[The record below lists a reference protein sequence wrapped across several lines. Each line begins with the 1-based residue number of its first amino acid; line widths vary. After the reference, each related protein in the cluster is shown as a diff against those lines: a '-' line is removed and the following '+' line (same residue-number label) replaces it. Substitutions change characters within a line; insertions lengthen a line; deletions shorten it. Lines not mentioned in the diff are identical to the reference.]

1 VAVRAEQHADSRLPV
16 RRSEFGPFDV
26 LSDWA
31 HEHYAAGRS
40 RRAIEVSRAALL
52 VVEPAGDTTTAAYLR
67 YIMCLGHSHL
77 GEWAEVLRGT
87 QDLLER
93 LGPGEGPFWRA
104 KVLGLRAEA
113 LVQHGAMSAALE
125 CLAESYGI
133 LTDNPGHDYNRAS
146 AFTALS
152 EALAVG
158 LLLGPATRT
167 MAVAA
172 RMLEG
177 RPVSGCVAHLNRAT
191 QEGTWGLLLHLVDDA
206 RAGDRRYAAC
216 ATAALRSEQAALAT
230 GAPAELL
237 VTSRAMLQFA
247 LQRLRV
253 DPVDADLMEQAVE
266 ASEPQSAQLLRLAVA
281 SVAARAGDEDNAR
294 RHLERVRRDAVTTGA
309 LVPFWAAT
317 SWLAEISEHREGVT
331 DETRRWS
338 ELARATL
345 RTLLADR
352 EHRFEQVLARYR
364 LARDTARV
372 ARDDDQL
379 WEDALTGTGNRRM
392 VEAVLADPVQAQRP
406 MLFVDVDYFKEVN
419 DAHGHGVGDAVLRR
433 VAGLLQRS
441 CRPGDVIA
449 RYGGDEFLVVL
460 AQAGDVEVLATRMA
474 SVVASADWDRL
485 APGLR
490 ITVTVGAATAGLD
503 ALDRADAALLAR
515 KAARVRPSRAVEAT
529 AAPAATPAP
538 VAPVAPVP
546 AASRA
551 DAGSAA

>member
-1 VAVRAEQHADSRLPV
+1 VAVRAEHHAGGRLPV
-16 RRSEFGPFDV
+16 PRSEFGPFDV

-40 RRAIEVSRAALL
+40 RQAIETSRAALL
-52 VVEPAGDTTTAAYLR
+52 VVELAGDTTTAAYLR
-67 YIMCLGHSHL
+67 YITCLGHSHL
-77 GEWAEVLRGT
+77 GEWPAVLRGT
-87 QDLLER
+87 QDLLDR
-93 LGPGEGPFWRA
+93 LGPLEGPFWRA

-113 LVQHGAMSAALE
+113 FVQHGAMSAALE

-133 LTDNPGHDYNRAS
+133 LTDNPGQDYNRAS
-146 AFTALS
+146 AFNALS

-167 MAVAA
+167 TAVAA
-172 RMLEG
+172 RMLQG
-177 RPVSGCVAHLNRAT
+177 RPVAASIAHLAKAT

-216 ATAALRSEQAALAT
+216 AADAMRSEQAALEG
-230 GAPAELL
+230 GAPEELL

-253 DPVDADLMEQAVE
+253 EPVDAALMQQAVE
-266 ASEPQSAQLLRLAVA
+266 ASEPQSAQLLRLALA
-281 SVAARAGDEDNAR
+281 SVAARGGDEDTAR
-294 RHLERVRRDAVTTGA
+294 RHLDRVQREAATTGA
-309 LVPFWAAT
+309 LVPLWAARF
-317 SWLAEISEHREGVT
+317 WLAEIAEHREGPS

-338 ELARATL
+338 ALARATL

-352 EHRFEQVLARYR
+352 ENRFEQVLARYR
-364 LARDTARV
+364 LAQDTARV
-372 ARDDDQL
+372 ARDDDRL
-379 WEDALTGTGNRRM
+379 WEDPLTGTGNRRM

-433 VAGLLQRS
+433 IAGLLQRS

-460 AQAGDVEVLATRMA
+460 GQAGDVDVLATRMA
-474 SVVASADWDRL
+474 SVVESADWERL

-490 ITVTVGAATAGLD
+490 VTVTVGAAAAGPD
-503 ALDRADAALLAR
+503 ALARADAAVLAR
-515 KAARVRPSRAVEAT
+515 KAARVRPSRAVGGDGRGVPAGP
-529 AAPAATPAP
+529 PAA
-538 VAPVAPVP
+538 VP
-546 AASRA
+546 ARA

>member
-1 VAVRAEQHADSRLPV
+1 MRAEADAGSRLPV
-16 RRSEFGPFDV
+16 PRSEFGPFDV

-31 HEHYAAGRS
+31 HEHFVAGRS
-40 RRAIEVSRAALL
+40 RQAIEASRAALL
-52 VVEPAGDTTTAAYLR
+52 VVEPAGDRATAAYLR

-77 GEWAEVLRGT
+77 GEWPAVLGGT
-87 QDLLER
+87 QDLLGR
-93 LGPGEGPFWRA
+93 LGSAEGPFWRA
-104 KVLGLRAEA
+104 KVLGRRAEA
-113 LVQHGAMSAALE
+113 FVQHGAMSAALE

-177 RPVSGCVAHLNRAT
+177 RPVSARIAHLAKAT

-216 ATAALRSEQAALAT
+216 AAAAMRSEQAALAA
-230 GAPAELL
+230 GAPEELL

-247 LQRLRV
+247 LQRLRI
-253 DPVDADLMEQAVE
+253 DPVDAGLMQQAVE
-266 ASEPQSAQLLRLAVA
+266 ASEPQSAQLLRLALA
-281 SVAARAGDEDNAR
+281 SAAARAGDEDTAR
-294 RHLERVRRDAVTTGA
+294 RHLERVRREAATTGG
-309 LVPFWAAT
+309 LVPLWAAT
-317 SWLAEISEHREGVT
+317 SWLAEIAEHREGAT

-338 ELARATL
+338 DLARATL

-364 LARDTARV
+364 LAEVTARV
-372 ARDDDQL
+372 ARDDDRL
-379 WEDALTGTGNRRM
+379 WEDPLTGTGNRRM
-392 VEAVLADPVQAQRP
+392 VEAVLADPLQSQRP

-419 DAHGHGVGDAVLRR
+419 DVHGHAVGDAVLGRIA
-433 VAGLLQRS
+433 VLLQRS

-460 AQAGDVEVLATRMA
+460 GQAGDVEVLATRMA
-474 SVVASADWDRL
+474 SVVASADWERL

-490 ITVTVGAATAGLD
+490 VTVTVGTATGGPH
-503 ALDRADAALLAR
+503 ALARADAALLAR
-515 KAARVRPSRAVEAT
+515 KAARVRPSRAVDGA
-529 AAPAATPAP
+529 AATTTSAS
-538 VAPVAPVP
+538 AAPVP
-546 AASRA
+546 GPSRA